1 MSSHVEAIGTCSLVL
16 SSGFILELEKTF
28 YVPSFSRNLISISRL
43 VSLGFS
49 FNFSDSGFSLSN
61 KSKVIGY
68 GTLFDGL
75 FHIQLQNDI
84 TYNSMHVTAGLKRC
98 VMNEESSMLWHQ
110 RLGHISIEKIKK
122 LVNDGV
128 LSTLDFAD
136 FETCVNC
143 INGKQ
148 TNKSKKGAK
157 RSTNL
162 LEIIHTDICCPDMDA
177 NSPKYF
183 ITFID
188 DYSRY
193 MYLYLLRSK
202 DEALDAFKVF
212 KAEVENQCGKHI
224 KIVRSDRGGEYY
236 GKYTENGQAHGAF
249 AKFLQENGIVA
260 QYTMPGSPD
269 QNGVAERRNRTLMDM
284 VRSMRSNK
292 KLPQFLWTETL
303 KTAVYILNRVPTK
316 AVSKTPFESF
326 KGWKPSLRHIRV

>member
-1 MSSHVEAIGTCSLVL
+1 MSSRAEAIGTCSLVL

-49 FNFSDSGFSLSN
+49 FSFSDSSFSLSN
-61 KSKVIGY
+61 KYKVIGN
-68 GTLFDGL
+68 GTLSNGL

-84 TYNSMHVTAGLKRC
+84 TYNSMHVTAILKRC
-98 VMNEESSMLWHQ
+98 VMNEESSMLWHR
-110 RLGHISIEKIKK
+110 RLGHISIERIKK

-143 INGKQ
+143 IKGKQ

-157 RSTNL
+157 RSINL
-162 LEIIHTDICCPDMDA
+162 LEIIYTDICCPDMDA
-177 NSPKYF
+177 NSLKYF

-188 DYSRY
+188 YYSRY

-202 DEALDAFKVF
+202 DEALNAFKVF
-212 KAEVENQCGKHI
+212 KAKVKNQCGKHI

-236 GKYTENGQAHGAF
+236 GKYTENGQAPGAF

-260 QYTMPGSPD
+260 QYTMLGSPD
-269 QNGVAERRNRTLMDM
+269 QNGVAERRN
-284 VRSMRSNK
+284 
-292 KLPQFLWTETL
+292 
-303 KTAVYILNRVPTK
+303 
-316 AVSKTPFESF
+316 
-326 KGWKPSLRHIRV
+326 

>member
-1 MSSHVEAIGTCSLVL
+1 MSSRAEAIGTYSLVL

-49 FNFSDSGFSLSN
+49 FSFSDSSFSLSN
-61 KSKVIGY
+61 KYKVIGN
-68 GTLFDGL
+68 GTLSNGL

-84 TYNSMHVTAGLKRC
+84 TYNSMHVTAILKRC
-98 VMNEESSMLWHQ
+98 VMNEESSMLWHR
-110 RLGHISIEKIKK
+110 RLGHISIERIKK

-143 INGKQ
+143 IKGKQ

-157 RSTNL
+157 RSINL
-162 LEIIHTDICCPDMDA
+162 LEIIYTDICCPDMDA
-177 NSPKYF
+177 NSSKYF

-188 DYSRY
+188 YYSRY

-202 DEALDAFKVF
+202 DEALNAFKVF
-212 KAEVENQCGKHI
+212 KAKVKNQCGKHI

-236 GKYTENGQAHGAF
+236 GKYTENGQAPGAF

-260 QYTMPGSPD
+260 QYTILGSPD
-269 QNGVAERRNRTLMDM
+269 QNGVAERRN
-284 VRSMRSNK
+284 
-292 KLPQFLWTETL
+292 
-303 KTAVYILNRVPTK
+303 
-316 AVSKTPFESF
+316 
-326 KGWKPSLRHIRV
+326 